1 MAKVKK
7 ERRSFIVVF
16 FVVVLCACFAISLFS
31 IVKDINDVKEE
42 IAAVEVVKEEKEAEN
57 EAYRDKINAGDKDE
71 YVEEIARD
79 KLGYVMPGERVYQDI
94 SVND

>member
-1 MAKVKK
+1 MKK

-16 FVVVLCACFAISLFS
+16 FAVVLCACFAISLFS
-31 IVKDINDVKEE
+31 IIKNINDVKEE
-42 IAAVEVVKEEKEAEN
+42 IAAVEVVKEEMEAEN